1 MRTLLQDVWFG
12 LRKFKQSPGLVLAAL
27 VTLALGI
34 GVNAAIFSLAD
45 GICLRPLD
53 IADPSHLVAVESV
66 KPKQVASGDDRTSS
80 SYTEY
85 MDIRNQVPAFSGLA
99 ATSNRGVVLKTPNGL
114 QLLMTRV
121 VSDNYFQIIGAQPE
135 LGRVPTEQD
144 ARSANIA
151 TIVLTHRTWIDFFGG
166 DRNVIGRV
174 VNVNGTSTIVEA
186 VLPARFRG
194 TDRFAEPQCF
204 VQESSWLIRTPS
216 ERNPDRSADRD
227 FSLYGRLAPGATI
240 EQARS
245 QLKAVAARLAIQYPQ
260 SNAGRNLTAEWSL
273 VDSRIKLLCALFLAL
288 AGAVL
293 LIACANIANLL
304 LALNDSRRRE
314 MAMRI
319 ALGATR
325 GRLFRQLLTEYGVL
339 AVTAVAAALSLAQW
353 LVGMLPGL
361 LPDTGFPIGPD
372 LRIDHRVLAFTACI
386 TLFSALFCGVAPGMA
401 VTRGSPLDAMRAPG
415 SLAAKLKLPA
425 RKLFIVFQVAVSMVL
440 LVASGL
446 LVRTLLRIEN
456 QDLGFNRTQN
466 AVLFSIEV
474 DQPMPRRMTA
484 FTDLT
489 NRMMALPGV
498 TGASVARVTPFA
510 LSGGGATRV
519 VLPPGEAPS
528 LTAGTPVAFN
538 QVDESYLRLMGV
550 RLLQGRG
557 IERQDTP
564 ESPRVAVVN
573 RTLARKLFGENS
585 ALGRHIRIG
594 RDRPIDLEI
603 VGVAQDGKYSNVT
616 EDAQPYMYLPV
627 TQDSWAEGMLI
638 VTTAG
643 DPNALLPVARKA
655 IRELDPSILIML
667 GITLKDH
674 MRIATFANIMEA
686 NITACLGSLAL
697 LLSAVGLF
705 GVISYTVS
713 RRTHEIGIRMAL
725 GASQGH
731 VFRQVLIDGLKL
743 VLIGSVVGMGLA
755 VVVGWSM
762 RSLLY
767 GVKPADPLT
776 LACAVAVMLAI
787 SLVALIGP
795 ARRALRIQPLDAL
808 RED

>member
-1 MRTLLQDVWFG
+1 MRTLLQDIWFG
-12 LRKFKQSPGLVLAAL
+12 LRKFRQSPGLVIAAL

-34 GVNAAIFSLAD
+34 GVNVAIFSLAD
-45 GICLRPLD
+45 SICMRPLD

-66 KPKQVASGDDRTSS
+66 KMKQVAAGDDRSGS

-85 MDIRNQVPAFSGLA
+85 TDIRNQVPAFSGLA
-99 ATSNRGVVLKTPNGL
+99 ATSNRGLVLKTPSGL
-114 QLLMTRV
+114 QLLLTRV
-121 VSDNYFQIIGAQPE
+121 VSDNYFQIIGVQPE

-144 ARSANIA
+144 ARSAMSA
-151 TIVLTHRTWIDFFGG
+151 SIVLTHRTWLDFFGG
-166 DRNVIGRV
+166 DRNVIGRS
-174 VNVNGTSTIVEA
+174 VNVSGTSAVVEA

-194 TDRFAEPQCF
+194 TDRFIEPQCY
-204 VQESSWLIRTPS
+204 VQESSWIIWNPS
-216 ERNPDRSADRD
+216 ERTPNRSADRD
-227 FSLYGRLAPGATI
+227 FSLYGRLAVGATM

-245 QLKAVAARLAIQYPQ
+245 QLKAVAGRLAIDYPQ
-260 SNAGRNLTAEWSL
+260 SSAGRDLTTEWSS
-273 VDSRIKLLCALFLAL
+273 VDRRLQMLCALFLAL

-293 LIACANIANLL
+293 FIACANIANLL

-319 ALGATR
+319 TLGATR
-325 GRLFRQLLTEYGVL
+325 SRLFRQLLTEYGVL
-339 AVTAVAAALSLAQW
+339 AAIAVAAALSLAQW

-361 LPDTGFPIGPD
+361 LPNTGFPIGPD

-401 VTRGSPLDAMRAPG
+401 VTRGSPLDAMRPPG
-415 SLAAKLKLPA
+415 SLAAKLKMPV

-446 LVRTLLRIEN
+446 LVRTLLGIEN
-456 QDLGFNRTQN
+456 QDFGFDRTQN

-474 DQPMPRRMTA
+474 DQPMPRRLTA
-484 FTDLT
+484 LTDLT
-489 NRMMALPGV
+489 NRMKALPGV

-519 VLPPGEAPS
+519 VLSPGEVPS
-528 LTAGTPVAFN
+528 PTAGTPVAFN
-538 QVDESYLRLMGV
+538 QVDESYLGLMGV

-557 IERQDTP
+557 IDRRDTP
-564 ESPRVAVVN
+564 ESPRVVVVN
-573 RTLARKLFGENS
+573 LTLARKLFGESS

-603 VGVAQDGKYSNVT
+603 VGIAQNGKYNGVT
-616 EDAQPYMYLPV
+616 ETAQPYLYLPV
-627 TQDSWAEGMLI
+627 TQDSWAEGTLI
-638 VTTAG
+638 VTTRG

-725 GASQGH
+725 GASRRN
-731 VFRQVLIDGLKL
+731 VFRQVLVDGLKL
-743 VLIGSVVGMGLA
+743 VFIGSFAGMGLA
-755 VVVGWSM
+755 VGVGWAM

-776 LACAVAVMLAI
+776 LACAVALTLAI
-787 SLVALIGP
+787 ALAALIGP
-795 ARRALRIQPLDAL
+795 ARRALRIEPLDAL
-808 RED
+808 REE